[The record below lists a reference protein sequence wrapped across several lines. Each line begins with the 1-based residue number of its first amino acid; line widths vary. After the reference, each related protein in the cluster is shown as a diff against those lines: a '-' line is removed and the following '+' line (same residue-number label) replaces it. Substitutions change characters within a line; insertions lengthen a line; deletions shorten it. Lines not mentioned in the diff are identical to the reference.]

1 MSCSRIPPQSM
12 DAGSGTHRR
21 FSHDEAI
28 IACAVHAFARQHMAI
43 GELKEIA
50 AAIRRAMANPKYRG
64 ALDNAISGDGQCY
77 LVSERWGDQSWE
89 VSIIGGPHSPTK
101 DKQTAQSF
109 VRALEASASH
119 IQEPNGFA
127 TIILLNTYMKGLQ
140 Q

>member
-1 MSCSRIPPQSM
+1 MEYTLADLERTTGSKRRSVQLWSDRGVLLADPTTM

-64 ALDNAISGDGQCY
+64 ALESDSKFGDDIY
-77 LVSERWGDQSWE
+77 LSCDESCRPSDGCDVQPCFG
-89 VSIIGGPHSPTK
+89 
-101 DKQTAQSF
+101 
-109 VRALEASASH
+109 
-119 IQEPNGFA
+119 
-127 TIILLNTYMKGLQ
+127 
-140 Q
+140 